1 VASYQTY
8 VQYHVGD
15 VVVLVGATV
24 VVEPPYMDV
33 VVVGLLVVVVGGA
46 VVVDPGA
53 DVVVVTVGVQQ
64 VERA

>member
-1 VASYQTY
+1 
-8 VQYHVGD
+8 
-15 VVVLVGATV
+15 VLVGATV

-46 VVVDPGA
+46 VVVAPGA